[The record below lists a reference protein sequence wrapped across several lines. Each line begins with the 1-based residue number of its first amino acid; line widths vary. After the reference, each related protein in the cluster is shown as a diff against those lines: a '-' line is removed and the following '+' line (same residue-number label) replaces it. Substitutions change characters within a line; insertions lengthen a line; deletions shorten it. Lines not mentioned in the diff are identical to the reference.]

1 MNTFTKSALT
11 VLAAASISSVALAAP
26 GDATYGD
33 IYRAQT
39 NIHDLTSQ
47 IESLGHNVNTSA
59 DVNAAIAP
67 SAKAAALNAKVS
79 DLRLQLSALQ
89 TQRSE

>member
-11 VLAAASISSVALAAP
+11 LLAATSISSVALAAP
-26 GDATYGD
+26 GDATYGN

-39 NIHDLTSQ
+39 NINILTSK
-47 IESLGHNVNTSA
+47 IESLGHNVNTSV

-67 SAKAAALNAKVS
+67 SAKTAALNAKVS

-89 TQRSE
+89 TQRAE

>member
-11 VLAAASISSVALAAP
+11 LLAATSISSVALAAQ

-33 IYRAQT
+33 IYRAQN
-39 NIHDLTSQ
+39 NIHNLTSQ
-47 IESLGHNVNTSA
+47 IESLGHNVNA
-59 DVNAAIAP
+59 NFDVNAAIAP

-89 TQRSE
+89 TQRAE